1 MFITV
6 HRSDVMIKDILMSE
20 TFMILVNADFVFLF
34 VEKMG
39 YANTEQTAR
48 GIHTRLFSRAFI
60 VDDGSKR
67 VVFVTADIGMV
78 SQRLRLE
85 VAHTLFRVSSSV
97 VMGIVYI
104 KHFSYNSMWVIDN
117 GHYIIY
123 YIYIYK

>member
-1 MFITV
+1 
-6 HRSDVMIKDILMSE
+6 MIV
-20 TFMILVNADFVFLF
+20 VNAYVFAF
-34 VEKMG
+34 FFMEKMG

-85 VAHTLFRVSSSV
+85 VVHTILPYSLSLLWVWSSV
-97 VMGIVYI
+97 FKV
-104 KHFSYNSMWVIDN
+104 NA
-117 GHYIIY
+117 
-123 YIYIYK
+123 

>member
-1 MFITV
+1 ML
-6 HRSDVMIKDILMSE
+6 K
-20 TFMILVNADFVFLF
+20 TFKILVNADVVFFF

-67 VVFVTADIGMV
+67 VVFVTTDIGMI

-85 VAHTLFRVSSSV
+85 VAHTRYSGFHLL
-97 VMGIVYI
+97 
-104 KHFSYNSMWVIDN
+104 
-117 GHYIIY
+117 
-123 YIYIYK
+123 